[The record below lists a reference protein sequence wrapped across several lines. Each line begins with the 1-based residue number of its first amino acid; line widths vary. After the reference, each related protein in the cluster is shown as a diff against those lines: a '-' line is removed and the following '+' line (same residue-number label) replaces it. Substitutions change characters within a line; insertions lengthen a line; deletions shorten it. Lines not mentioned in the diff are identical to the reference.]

1 MTNKPTRNGEE
12 TIETSEPLNE
22 EINKLQREIEKLET
36 ELKKAKRRPSGRIG
50 VVFIV
55 LGALSL
61 ITSIVNIKELLSQ
74 TPLAPIAPSITGNT
88 QVLAF
93 IGLGLV
99 LWGGLFLLA
108 RPVSYVK
115 SSLLEAT
122 ATSLYTTIDRIKKD
136 LKYNS
141 KSYYIPPYPKEVYI
155 PEHLK
160 GLKEMIVFISANG
173 EAELPSIEEIA
184 ESRFLLEDPKGMIV
198 TPPGQGLLEQFEKEL
213 RANFT
218 TIGLEDL
225 YEILPKIIAEDL
237 QLAKEVTMETEEN
250 LIHLKIV
257 GSIYKALCYEAD
269 LQSVR
274 FLGSPLVSAV
284 ACALAKTTGKPVTIH
299 ETEINPETETIEVS
313 YRIIEV

>member
-36 ELKKAKRRPSGRIG
+36 ELKKASRKPSGRIG
-50 VVFIV
+50 IVFII
-55 LGALSL
+55 LGAISL
-61 ITSIVNIKELLSQ
+61 ITSIIPTS
-74 TPLAPIAPSITGNT
+74 LAPIAPSINGNT

-93 IGLGLV
+93 IGLGLL

-108 RPVSYVK
+108 RPVSYVR

-122 ATSLYTTIDRIKKD
+122 AISTYATIERIRKD

-184 ESRFLLEDPKGMIV
+184 ESRFLLEDPKGIIV
-198 TPPGQGLLEQFEKEL
+198 TPPGIGLVEQFEKEL
-213 RANFT
+213 RQNFT

-237 QLAKEVTMETEEN
+237 QLAKEVAMETEKN

-284 ACALAKTTGKPVTIH
+284 ACAIAKTTGKPVTIQ
-299 ETEINPETETIEVS
+299 ESEINPVTETMDVH

>member
-1 MTNKPTRNGEE
+1 MTDKPARNGEE
-12 TIETSEPLNE
+12 TIETAEPLNE
-22 EINKLQREIEKLET
+22 ELNKLQREIEKLET

-61 ITSIVNIKELLSQ
+61 ITSIINIKELLSQ

-93 IGLGLV
+93 IGLGLI

-108 RPVSYVK
+108 RPVSYVR

-122 ATSLYTTIDRIKKD
+122 AISTYATIDRIRKD
-136 LKYNS
+136 LKFNS

-160 GLKEMIVFISANG
+160 GLKEMIAFISANG
-173 EAELPSIEEIA
+173 GTELPSIEQIA
-184 ESRFLLEDPKGMIV
+184 ESRFMIEKPKGMIV
-198 TPPGQGLLEQFEKEL
+198 TPPGHGLMEQFEKEL
-213 RANFT
+213 RQSFT
-218 TIGLEDL
+218 TIDIEDL

-250 LIHLKIV
+250 LVHLKIV

-269 LQSVR
+269 IQSVR
-274 FLGSPLVSAV
+274 FLGSPLVSAI
-284 ACALAKTTGKPVTIH
+284 ACAIAKTTGKPVTIQ
-299 ETEINPETETIEVS
+299 ETEINPVTETMDVT
-313 YRIIEV
+313 YRIIDV